1 MSIPKRFESK
11 IRAHLLGNM
20 LSIDDYPLIL
30 AIIGRP
36 GVGKTYQLRQCLRNL
51 GFDVFS
57 INAADLESERAGAPA
72 KLLKEQYVKA
82 SVNISKK
89 QPSVIV
95 IDDIDTTV
103 GEWEQNTGT
112 VNHQGILAFLMHIA
126 DNPVY
131 MENVGSVNRVPVFLT
146 GNNFNLLYEPLR
158 RTGRTIKFDWE
169 PTREEKINI
178 VSSIFSF
185 TDDKLAELLVDMYPE
200 KEISFFS
207 SIYAE
212 KCIGFLS
219 DISSNATFKTLL
231 KDSNYV
237 KQLYDLYMAKK
248 KSISWQEVFSNLEA
262 GGTNNEHDKN

>member
-1 MSIPKRFESK
+1 MNAEWLPIIAEGISWIKEKMGPSK
-11 IRAHLLGNM
+11 KE
-20 LSIDDYPLIL
+20 LIL
-30 AIIGRP
+30 EMTDL
-36 GVGKTYQLRQCLRNL
+36 KNQLQTLSY
-51 GFDVFS
+51 G
-57 INAADLESERAGAPA
+57 NAAAIENM
-72 KLLKEQYVKA
+72 EQ
-82 SVNISKK
+82 I
-89 QPSVIV
+89 IL
-95 IDDIDTTV
+95 DDIDTTV
-103 GEWEQNTGT
+103 GEWEQTTGT

-126 DNPVY
+126 DNPVH

-185 TDDKLAELLVDMYPE
+185 TDDKLAELLVDMYPK

-212 KCIGFLS
+212 KCISFLS

-231 KDSNYV
+231 KNSNYV

-248 KSISWQEVFSNLEA
+248 KSISWQEVFSNLEV